1 MSDQKGKNGQSLPA
15 VMADP
20 FVKISVVEK
29 LVVFCEKEP
38 GIVEGYMVT
47 AVPTAV
53 VASVWGWA
61 VVVGSGVV
69 MTVVGSG
76 SGVVVK

>member
-1 MSDQKGKNGQSLPA
+1 MSDQKGKNGQSSPA

-29 LVVFCEKEP
+29 LVVSCEEP

-61 VVVGSGVV
+61 MVVGSGVV

>member
-1 MSDQKGKNGQSLPA
+1 
-15 VMADP
+15 MADP
-20 FVKISVVEK
+20 FVKISVVENF
-29 LVVFCEKEP
+29 VVSCEKEP

-53 VASVWGWA
+53 EASVWSRA

-69 MTVVGSG
+69 VTVVGSG